1 MPDEGSGPEKRLENG
16 KDSISFY
23 FAPDFKFTAKNR
35 GIFMKRPL
43 IEIDAD
49 RIKGNVSDTL
59 FGLFWEDI
67 NYSCDGGL
75 NANMV
80 RNYSFDEVYLDD
92 RRGNDICFVTGI
104 IKSHE
109 PLKKE
114 KKPLRF
120 WNCTEGAL
128 TAGTEKPV
136 SENSVYGRVTVEGK
150 ARLENGGYGSR
161 HYKNCAMPVL
171 PGVDYTLSLY
181 IRGGYEGSAKVCV
194 RDMEDLDLTD
204 SAEIPVTG
212 CWKREEVHLKGK
224 NKGLGKLVFDFDG
237 RGSVDLDAVMFYKS
251 DYWGSDNPK
260 WSQGKLRRDLVE
272 AIKELRPKFM
282 RFPGGC
288 VVEGID
294 IGNEYHWKDSV
305 GELTE
310 RKPDYNL
317 WAYREKDCGYSQSRQ
332 IGFYEFF
339 LLCEDLNMEPLPVV
353 WAGMNCQIR
362 KRGAVPADS
371 EAFERD
377 VIQNALDLI
386 EYAKG
391 DPEKSHWAKLRAEA
405 GHPEPFS
412 MKYIGI
418 GNENYGEDYL
428 KRFRRIKDAIDK
440 KYPGITCILSC
451 GGYPEGKDFELSWRE
466 TEKGLSDV
474 YVDEHFYRKPSW
486 LISGVNR
493 YDGYD
498 RRGAK
503 VFLGEWAAFDV
514 VSGTVRKNYP
524 VNTFGS
530 ALSEAAFLTG
540 VEKNADVVAMTCYA
554 PLFAKADANHWKH
567 NLIWFNQ
574 FHVLKTPNYYVQ
586 QMFGATVGKRILD
599 IGGDVPD
606 GIFVSAT
613 GGDGYICL
621 KVVNTLPKDRNIE
634 LSLKGFKAARVKK
647 ITLSSDDLKERNT
660 ITFRGEPEER
670 VKPQEENVDVSKI
683 NELFLKGKSVSV
695 YQIFESGS

>member
-1 MPDEGSGPEKRLENG
+1 
-16 KDSISFY
+16 
-23 FAPDFKFTAKNR
+23 
-35 GIFMKRPL
+35 MKRPL

-92 RRGNDICFVTGI
+92 RRGNDIFFVTGL
-104 IKSHE
+104 IKKDTR
-109 PLKKE
+109 LKS
-114 KKPLRF
+114 KKMPLRF
-120 WNCTEGAL
+120 WHCIGGDLSAETDS
-128 TAGTEKPV
+128 PV
-136 SENSVYGRVTVEGK
+136 CANSVYGRVTPNGK
-150 ARLENGGYGSR
+150 ARLENYGYSGQSDD
-161 HYKNCAMPVL
+161 KCAMAVL
-171 PGVDYTLSLY
+171 PETDYILSLY
-181 IRGGYEGSAKVCV
+181 VRGNGYTGRLSACV
-194 RDMEDLDLTD
+194 RGDDNRELTS
-204 SAEIPVTG
+204 SAEIPVTKE
-212 CWKREEVHLKGK
+212 WARVQYTLKGRRQ
-224 NKGLGKLVFDFDG
+224 GLGKLVFDFDG

-371 EAFERD
+371 EAFESA

-514 VSGTVRKNYP
+514 VTGTVRKNYAA
-524 VNTFGS
+524 NTFGS
-530 ALSEAAFLTG
+530 ALAEAAFLTG
-540 VEKNADVVAMTCYA
+540 IERNSDVVAMTCYA
-554 PLFAKADANHWKH
+554 PLFAMAEGNHWKQ
-567 NLIWFNQ
+567 NLIWFNPS
-574 FHVLKTPNYYVQ
+574 HVMKTPNYYVQ
-586 QMFGATVGKRILD
+586 QMFGSTVGKRILD
-599 IGGDVPD
+599 INASLPNGV
-606 GIFVSAT
+606 FASAT
-613 GGDGYICL
+613 GDDGYICL
-621 KVVNTLPKDRNIE
+621 KVVNTLSRPQNME
-634 LSLKGFKAARVKK
+634 LILESFNVRRVKR
-647 ITLSSDDLKERNT
+647 ISLSSADLKAGNR
-660 ITFRGEPEER
+660 IAFYGEPR
-670 VKPQEENVDVSKI
+670 ENVRPAECEMTESEIENLTV
-683 NELFLKGKSVSV
+683 EGRSVNV
-695 YQIFESGS
+695 FQIFESGS